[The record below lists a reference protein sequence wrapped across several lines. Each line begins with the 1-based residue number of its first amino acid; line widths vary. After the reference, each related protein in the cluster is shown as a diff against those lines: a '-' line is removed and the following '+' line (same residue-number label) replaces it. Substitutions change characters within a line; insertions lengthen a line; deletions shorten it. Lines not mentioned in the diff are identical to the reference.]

1 MTTENEKLNGVAL
14 FVVGGVVGAALAF
27 ILAPQSGKKTR
38 RDIVRLGKRAK
49 LESEKIQL
57 EMTHAI
63 NDLVDDVSER
73 VQDGLER
80 GREWTDRTTQGV
92 LTALNTG
99 KEYIQKEIEKVLH
112 AKA

>member
-1 MTTENEKLNGVAL
+1 MTTENEKLNGVGL
-14 FVVGGVVGAALAF
+14 FVVGGLVGAALAL

-57 EMTHAI
+57 EMSHAI

-73 VQDGLER
+73 VQDGLEK

-99 KEYIQKEIEKVLH
+99 KEYIQKEIEKALQ

>member
-1 MTTENEKLNGVAL
+1 MSTENEKLNGVGL
-14 FVVGGVVGAALAF
+14 FVVGGLVGAALAL

-49 LESEKIQL
+49 LESERIQL
-57 EMTHAI
+57 EMSHAI
-63 NDLVDDVSER
+63 NDLVDDVSEK
-73 VQDGLER
+73 VQEGLER

-99 KEYIQKEIEKVLH
+99 KDYIQKEIEKVLH
-112 AKA
+112 ARA

>member
-1 MTTENEKLNGVAL
+1 MTTENEKLNGVSL
-14 FVVGGVVGAALAF
+14 FVVGGLVGAALAL

-57 EMTHAI
+57 EMSHAI
-63 NDLVDDVSER
+63 NDLVDNVSEK

-80 GREWTDRTTQGV
+80 GREWTDKTTQGV

-99 KEYIQKEIEKVLH
+99 KEYIQNEIEKVLH

>member
-1 MTTENEKLNGVAL
+1 MTTENEKLNGVSL
-14 FVVGGVVGAALAF
+14 FVVGGLVGAALAL

-57 EMTHAI
+57 EMSHAI

-80 GREWTDRTTQGV
+80 GREWTDKTTQGV

>member
-1 MTTENEKLNGVAL
+1 MTTENEKLNGVGL
-14 FVVGGVVGAALAF
+14 FLAGGLVGAALAL

-57 EMTHAI
+57 EMSHAI

-92 LTALNTG
+92 LSALNTG
-99 KEYIQKEIEKVLH
+99 KEYIQKEIDKVLH

>member
-1 MTTENEKLNGVAL
+1 MATENEKLNGVGL
-14 FVVGGVVGAALAF
+14 FVVGGLVGAGLAL

-38 RDIVRLGKRAK
+38 RDIVHLGKRAK

-57 EMTHAI
+57 EMSHAI
-63 NDLVDDVSER
+63 NDLVDDVSEK
-73 VQDGLER
+73 VQEGLER
-80 GREWTDRTTQGV
+80 SREWTDRTTQGV

-99 KEYIQKEIEKVLH
+99 RDYIQKELEKVLH

>member
-14 FVVGGVVGAALAF
+14 FVVGGLVGAALAL

-57 EMTHAI
+57 EMSHAI

-99 KEYIQKEIEKVLH
+99 KEYIQKEIERVLH

>member
-1 MTTENEKLNGVAL
+1 MTTENEKLNGVGL
-14 FVVGGVVGAALAF
+14 FVVGGLVGAALAL

-57 EMTHAI
+57 EMSHAI
-63 NDLVDDVSER
+63 NDLVDDVSEK

>member
-1 MTTENEKLNGVAL
+1 MTTENEKLNGVSL
-14 FVVGGVVGAALAF
+14 FVVGGLVGAALAL

-49 LESEKIQL
+49 LESEKIQQ
-57 EMTHAI
+57 EMSHAI

-80 GREWTDRTTQGV
+80 GREWTDKTTQGV

-99 KEYIQKEIEKVLH
+99 REYIQKEIEKVLH

>member
-1 MTTENEKLNGVAL
+1 MTTENEKLNGVGL
-14 FVVGGVVGAALAF
+14 FVVGGLVGAALAL

-57 EMTHAI
+57 EMSHAI
-63 NDLVDDVSER
+63 NDRVDDVSER

-99 KEYIQKEIEKVLH
+99 KEYIQKEIERVLH

>member
-1 MTTENEKLNGVAL
+1 MTTENEKLNGVSL
-14 FVVGGVVGAALAF
+14 FVVGGLVGAALAL

-57 EMTHAI
+57 EMSHAI
-63 NDLVDDVSER
+63 NDLVDDVSEK

-80 GREWTDRTTQGV
+80 GREWTDKTTQGV

-99 KEYIQKEIEKVLH
+99 KEYIQNEIEKVLH

>member
-1 MTTENEKLNGVAL
+1 MSIENEKLSGVGL
-14 FVVGGVVGAALAF
+14 FVVGGLVGAALAL

-38 RDIVRLGKRAK
+38 RDIVRLGRRAR

-57 EMTHAI
+57 EMSHAI

-73 VQDGLER
+73 VQEGLEK

-99 KEYIQKEIEKVLH
+99 KDYIQKEIEKVLH
-112 AKA
+112 ARA

>member
-1 MTTENEKLNGVAL
+1 MTTENEKLNGVGL
-14 FVVGGVVGAALAF
+14 FVVGGLVGAALAL

-57 EMTHAI
+57 EMSHAI
-63 NDLVDDVSER
+63 NDLVDDVSEK

-80 GREWTDRTTQGV
+80 GREWTDKTTQGV

>member
-1 MTTENEKLNGVAL
+1 MRTENEKLNGVSL
-14 FVVGGVVGAALAF
+14 FVVGGLVGAALAL

-57 EMTHAI
+57 EMSHAI
-63 NDLVDDVSER
+63 NDLVDDVSEK

-80 GREWTDRTTQGV
+80 GREWTDKTTQGV

-99 KEYIQKEIEKVLH
+99 KEYIQNEIEKVLH